1 MCALDVT
8 VASGIQ
14 LKISLEWHLRS
25 GCPAKTISHATFLAP
40 DQAKATNRLN
50 HARRRYKARIAVG
63 HSILPGV
70 GILRPA
76 WRFLRLVDDK
86 HCILRSG
93 PDHDAMFELLE
104 SGWAGPRPCHWTALR
119 TWREKPVDRTGERS
133 RSRRRGGWGY
143 GARRAER
150 ARWRDIGRWSQRESW
165 RVCRNISEGQCR
177 TRRFGG
183 DVRGRQS
190 FSGCVTRRK
199 REGRRWQQRPFGA
212 RGNSH
217 CTDQL
222 RRFGF
227 GGGAPRADEERL

>member
-25 GCPAKTISHATFLAP
+25 GCPAQTISHATFLAP

-86 HCILRSG
+86 HCILRSR
-93 PDHDAMFELLE
+93 PDHDAMLELLKCRRAR
-104 SGWAGPRPCHWTALR
+104 AGNWHLTTFR
-119 TWREKPVDRTGERS
+119 TGREKPVDRTGKRS

-150 ARWRDIGRWSQRESW
+150 ARWRDIGRWSERECW

-177 TRRFGG
+177 TRRFGW
-183 DVRGRQS
+183 DVRWRQ
-190 FSGCVTRRK
+190 G
-199 REGRRWQQRPFGA
+199 
-212 RGNSH
+212 
-217 CTDQL
+217 
-222 RRFGF
+222 
-227 GGGAPRADEERL
+227 